1 MKSSASQSSRDRV
14 AIEDALKHLH
24 ECPPA
29 SPHSLAGALGVD
41 LDTAT
46 QLLAKLDASGLVALK
61 AGRYELTD
69 AGRSYARHVIR
80 AHRLY
85 ETYLAQQTGLAAESW
100 HTEAERMEHELTGEK
115 ADRLA
120 HQLGH
125 PRFDPHGDPI
135 PTAGGDVATLRGTP
149 LLECPVGWEGRIVH
163 IEDEP
168 RRGYAEVVAA
178 GLAPGMLFRVV
189 EADEQ
194 SVRLNVEG
202 RTIQLS
208 RLAAGHIL
216 TAREHFD
223 DTITRLSTLKPGE
236 RAAVVG
242 LSSAVRGAERNRLL
256 DLGVVPGTVVE
267 IDLVSPAGNPIAYLI
282 RGASIAL
289 RREQAEKILVRKL
302 EGHAS
307 SWPQTTTGGRDEA
320 RPSKHTD

>member
-1 MKSSASQSSRDRV
+1 MTTKHHEATRTQRERV
-14 AIEDALKHLH
+14 AVEDALKHVH
-24 ECPPA
+24 DCEWRQQPA
-29 SPHSLAGALGVD
+29 TAHSLAGALG
-41 LDTAT
+41 LDPDAAT
-46 QLLAKLDASGLVALK
+46 RLLARLEASGLVGLK
-61 AGRYELTD
+61 SGRYELTHE
-69 AGRSYARHVIR
+69 GRNYARQVIR

-100 HTEAERMEHELTGEK
+100 HTEAERVEHSLTRERVE
-115 ADRLA
+115 RLA
-120 HQLGH
+120 HELGH

-135 PTAGGDVATLRGTP
+135 PTAGGDVAALRGTP
-149 LLECPVGWEGRIVH
+149 LLECPVGWEGRIIH

-178 GLAPGMLFRVV
+178 GLAAGMLFRVV

-194 SVRLNVEG
+194 SVRLNAEG

-208 RLAAGHIL
+208 GLAAGHIL

-223 DTITRLSTLKPGE
+223 ETITRLSTLKPGE

-256 DLGVVPGTVVE
+256 DLGVAPGTVVE

-282 RGASIAL
+282 RGTSIAL
-289 RREQAEKILVRKL
+289 RREQSERILVRKL
-302 EGHAS
+302 
-307 SWPQTTTGGRDEA
+307 
-320 RPSKHTD
+320 

>member
-1 MKSSASQSSRDRV
+1 MKDSVSQSTRDRV

-24 ECPPA
+24 ECAPA
-29 SPHSLAGALGVD
+29 TAHSLAGALGID
-41 LDTAT
+41 LDAAT
-46 QLLAKLDASGLVALK
+46 GLLAKLEQSGLATLK
-61 AGRYELTD
+61 AGHHELTPD
-69 AGRSYARHVIR
+69 GRHYARQVIR

-85 ETYLAQQTGLAAESW
+85 ETHLAQKTGLREESW
-100 HTEAERMEHELTGEK
+100 HAEAERMEHDLTRERV
-115 ADRLA
+115 DRLA
-120 HQLGH
+120 HELGH

-135 PTAGGDVATLRGTP
+135 PTAAGELTALRGTP
-149 LLECPVGWEGRIVH
+149 LVECPVGWEGRVVH

-168 RRGYAEVVAA
+168 ARGYAEVVAA

-194 SVRLNVEG
+194 SVRLNAEG

-208 RLAAGHIL
+208 RRAAGHVL
-216 TAREHFD
+216 AAREPYD
-223 DTITRLSTLKPGE
+223 ETITRLSTLKPGE

-242 LSSAVRGAERNRLL
+242 LSSAVRGPERNRLL
-256 DLGVVPGTVVE
+256 DLGLVPGTVVE

-302 EGHAS
+302 
-307 SWPQTTTGGRDEA
+307 
-320 RPSKHTD
+320 

>member
-1 MKSSASQSSRDRV
+1 MKTSTAQTARV
-14 AIEDALKHLH
+14 LIEDALKHLH
-24 ECPPA
+24 ECPPVSA
-29 SPHSLAGALGVD
+29 HSLAGALGID
-41 LDTAT
+41 LDAAT
-46 QLLAKLDASGLVALK
+46 GLLAKLEHSGLARLK
-61 AGRYELTD
+61 GGRYELTD
-69 AGRSYARHVIR
+69 DGRGYARQVLR

-85 ETYLAQQTGLAAESW
+85 ETYLAQQTGTAAESW

-115 ADRLA
+115 LDRLA

-135 PTAGGDVATLRGTP
+135 PTAGGELPALRGTP

-168 RRGYAEVVAA
+168 HRGYAEVVAA
-178 GLAPGMLFRVV
+178 GLAAGMLFRIV
-189 EADEQ
+189 EADEH

-202 RTIQLS
+202 RTMQLS
-208 RLAAGHIL
+208 REAAGHVL
-216 TAREHFD
+216 AAREPFD
-223 DTITRLSTLKPGE
+223 ATIMRLSQLRQGQ

-289 RREQAEKILVRKL
+289 RRQQAERILVRKL
-302 EGHAS
+302 
-307 SWPQTTTGGRDEA
+307 
-320 RPSKHTD
+320 